1 MHGSDRSGVCPA
13 GAEGQLGI
21 EVAPAAR
28 AERPEMGMHSRQGQ
42 SGAMALGTMT
52 ARLRRQGRPRGDA
65 EQRSIRVPKGLWAT
79 LEKICED
86 INRRRD
92 PSIDGKLK
100 CSSLINVA
108 IRDWLVANGHPADCY
123 LDPADDLADD
133 SANDSAN
140 DSAA

>member
-79 LEKICED
+79 LEKICEGM
-86 INRRRD
+86 NRQRD
-92 PSIDGKLK
+92 PLIDGKLK
-100 CSSLINVA
+100 CSSLINIAV
-108 IRDWLVANGHPADCY
+108 REWLGDNGHDASCY
-123 LDPADDLADD
+123 LDTVEE
-133 SANDSAN
+133 SATDT
-140 DSAA
+140 AA